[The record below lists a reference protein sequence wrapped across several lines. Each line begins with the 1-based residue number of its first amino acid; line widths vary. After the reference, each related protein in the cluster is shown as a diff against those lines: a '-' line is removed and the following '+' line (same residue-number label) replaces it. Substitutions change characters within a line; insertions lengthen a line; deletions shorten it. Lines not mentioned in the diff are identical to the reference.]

1 MSNYQKISLEHVKAN
16 PQLTGYYE
24 VDIGNN
30 KRYVGKIV
38 NGKKNNFGSIY
49 NGDKLELETFWIN
62 NKNIDDVP
70 LPNEITFDEEYI
82 NKQLETCQKVKF
94 NYNPTNAEL
103 QFSLTYY
110 VPFLDSYDL
119 HHVIDK
125 VVKQTNL
132 SNKELNVTVD
142 RTECDLMDCLY
153 RLFEIDEIQS
163 YISKIDTE
171 CSQCVRL
178 NRGWSC
184 CGQFAPFM
192 YIYNYL
198 CFEVDYDR
206 FFSDRFGLE
215 NSSKPM
221 QMYSIANVF
230 YKMFTGYASDSKK
243 YVETRNNIA
252 DLYGVDIPNVHDEPH
267 QWEVLEWK
275 TDAINMRLD
284 NGVGYLFMLKTENEM
299 IEHFGFITRCND
311 YVIISDSWAH
321 ISHRR
326 MPVLRVMEYN
336 EFMDSIVKI
345 NGLFNKSLTTI
356 SKEEILLYNFI
367 MDSLFLVPYNLNDI
381 KNGAQTFQPNEL
393 VYFTIVD
400 PRAIDGY
407 LNELDRRSNEP
418 FNMYFNMG
426 GSKRSFKRSDCVSKR
441 SNCVIKKK
449 RTKKRNNKK
458 RKRTLKK

>member
-1 MSNYQKISLEHVKAN
+1 MSNYKKITLEQVRAN

-30 KRYVGKIV
+30 MRYVGKIV
-38 NGKKNNFGSIY
+38 NGKKNNFGAIY
-49 NGDKLELETFWIN
+49 NGDKIEIETFWIN

-70 LPNEITFDEEYI
+70 LPNDITFEEDYI
-82 NKQLETCQKVKF
+82 KNQLETCQKVTF
-94 NYNPTNAEL
+94 NYNPQRRDL

-110 VPFLDSYDL
+110 VPFLDSYAL
-119 HHVIDK
+119 HHVINK
-125 VVKQTNL
+125 VIKQTDL
-132 SNKELNVTVD
+132 SIKKINVTVD
-142 RTECDLMDCLY
+142 RTECNLTDCLY
-153 RLFEIDEIQS
+153 RLFEIDEIQG

-192 YIYNYL
+192 YIYFYL
-198 CFEVDYDR
+198 LFEVDFDR
-206 FFSDRFGLE
+206 YFSDRFGLE
-215 NSSKPM
+215 HSSKPM
-221 QMYSIANVF
+221 KIYSIANVF

-284 NGVGYLFMLKTENEM
+284 NNTGYLFMLKTNDEL

-311 YVIISDSWAH
+311 YVIICDSWAH
-321 ISHRR
+321 ISNRR
-326 MPVLRVMEYN
+326 MPVLRMMEYN
-336 EFMDSIVKI
+336 EFMDSIVRI
-345 NGLFNKSLTTI
+345 NGLFNNSLTSIFTF
-356 SKEEILLYNFI
+356 EELLLYNFI

-381 KNGAQTFQPNEL
+381 KKGQQTFKPNEL

-418 FNMYFNMG
+418 FDMYFNMG
-426 GSKRSFKRSDCVSKR
+426 GSTFKRSDGGAKIQKIR
-441 SNCVIKKK
+441 NNKKK
-449 RTKKRNNKK
+449 ITKKRNTKK